1 MIKLRF
7 QAQGAGLACF
17 LLLNDYD
24 NKRANIDIIFYFK
37 YNYVFFRDKKTLLF
51 VIEELLHVRAEL
63 CFFLLSLP
71 VLMFFGTFV
80 ARN

>member
-1 MIKLRF
+1 MIKLHF

-24 NKRANIDIIFYFK
+24 NKRANIDIISNIIMF
-37 YNYVFFRDKKTLLF
+37 FFRDKKTLLF
-51 VIEELLHVRAEL
+51 VIEELHHVRADL